1 MNDYLWI
8 DQADAIIYHDQQ
20 IKVHGG
26 SAGLRD
32 AGSLES
38 AVARPQ
44 MKAHYGETDLA
55 VLAAAYGYGIARN
68 HPFIDGNKR
77 TAVVVME
84 AFLFLQGFELKAG
97 NAELVVVTLA
107 LAEGKLSQDDLV
119 LWVRDNIVPLD
130 ATI

>member
-20 IKVHGG
+20 ITVHGG

-32 AGSLES
+32 AGLLDS
-38 AVARPQ
+38 ALARPQ
-44 MKAHYGETDLA
+44 MKAQYGETDLA

-77 TAVVVME
+77 TSVVVME
-84 AFLFLQGFELKAG
+84 AFLVLQGFELKAD

-107 LAEGKLSQDDLV
+107 LAAGELSEDDLV
-119 LWVRDNIVPLD
+119 LWVRDNIVPFD
-130 ATI
+130 AAI